1 MNVETFRR
9 ETVKKFIG
17 LTELP
22 DLPVD
27 DNKEPVPVY
36 IAKGLSMM
44 DFVGMIFVTPVDE
57 ENLQSG
63 EVDSVAHVNESRDHS
78 YINIFTATDLQY
90 HYIPSTGAF
99 TRIG

>member
-1 MNVETFRR
+1 MHVETFRR

-22 DLPVD
+22 ELPVD

-44 DFVGMIFVTPVDE
+44 DFVGMIFVTPVDD
-57 ENLQSG
+57 ENVYTGSV
-63 EVDSVAHVNESRDHS
+63 ESVASVQERRDHS
-78 YINIFTATDLQY
+78 YITVHTIEGIVY
-90 HYIPSTGAF
+90 RYIPSTGAF
-99 TRIG
+99 MRTG